1 MQQYTQGLLKQA
13 TLNST
18 LILKIADFN
27 ETMSQIIST
36 ARISTSSQ
44 RAEMI
49 SNALR
54 KVEDSLVHIGRLYG
68 VEEQVSR
75 THFRN
80 LEPHLK
86 HCLLTTGL

>member
-1 MQQYTQGLLKQA
+1 MIVFEELE
-13 TLNST
+13 
-18 LILKIADFN
+18 ADFPP
-27 ETMSQIIST
+27 SDT
-36 ARISTSSQ
+36 APSHEK